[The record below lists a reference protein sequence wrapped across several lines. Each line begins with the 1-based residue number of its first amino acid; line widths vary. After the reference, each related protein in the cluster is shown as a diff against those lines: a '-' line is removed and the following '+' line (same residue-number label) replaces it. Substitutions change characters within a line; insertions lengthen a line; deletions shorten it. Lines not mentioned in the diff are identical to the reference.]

1 MTFDFP
7 ITNRD
12 YLCITGYQGQYIYL
26 PNVHFQPGIV
36 TVKVGDVTDVK
47 KVVDKLIKKMFKGQV
62 REVMIGSSSLSNYK
76 WYTVVRVT
84 FNDGKMGLWRVVI
97 SATNGNVIQFEPMKQ
112 GAPRSQ
118 PSRTGTRPP
127 RR

>member
-1 MTFDFP
+1 M
-7 ITNRD
+7 
-12 YLCITGYQGQYIYL
+12 
-26 PNVHFQPGIV
+26 
-36 TVKVGDVTDVK
+36 TDVK
-47 KVVDKLIKKMFKGQV
+47 KVVDKLIKKMFKGNV
-62 REVMIGSSSLSNYK
+62 REVMIGSSSLSSYR

-118 PSRTGTRPP
+118 PSSKKARSTR
-127 RR
+127 R